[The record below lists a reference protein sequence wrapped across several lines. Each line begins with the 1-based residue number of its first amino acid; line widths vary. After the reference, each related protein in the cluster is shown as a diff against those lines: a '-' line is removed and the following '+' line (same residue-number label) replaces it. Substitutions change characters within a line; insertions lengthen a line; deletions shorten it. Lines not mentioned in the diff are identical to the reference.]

1 MNDFLLSFPDYPHRV
16 TTCHDDY
23 VTSKIFLSRPFAVSK
38 MTAGIEPPGN
48 RVERNKVPIGQMP
61 SNLQGESTL
70 GGQLQLC
77 GTNRPIITGKEGV
90 SLETFECQN
99 TSSWNCAPERHA
111 SIAYT
116 VAL

>member
-38 MTAGIEPPGN
+38 ITAVIEPPGN
-48 RVERNKVPIGQMP
+48 HVEWNKVPIGQMP

-90 SLETFECQN
+90 STRNFRV
-99 TSSWNCAPERHA
+99 PEHCRLLPG
-111 SIAYT
+111 IARLSAT
-116 VAL
+116 PV